1 MGWRAIFFDAGNTLI
16 FPTPELFLAPLRRR
30 SIGVTQEQLYAAER
44 EAKRLQDE
52 AATHGSVDHSFWNHF
67 YSHLLGEL
75 GIQDGEL
82 QAELIAAA
90 RDSHSWMALQP
101 GTRET
106 LLRLKQ
112 RFRLGVISNADG
124 RIAQLFAKLGLADCF
139 DSITDSGLVGHEKP
153 DGRIFAA
160 AMQSLGAQAGESVY
174 VGDIYSVDYTGASA
188 AGMTAVLF
196 DRAGAYRDSGLPRVA
211 SLGEL
216 EQWLN
221 RGR

>member
-1 MGWRAIFFDAGNTLI
+1 MAWRAIFFDAGNTLI
-16 FPTPELFLAPLRRR
+16 FPTPELFLAPLRLRR
-30 SIGVTQEQLYAAER
+30 IAVTQEQLYTAER
-44 EAKRLQDE
+44 YAKKLQDE
-52 AATHGSVDHSFWNHF
+52 AAAHGSVDHSFWNHF
-67 YSHLLGEL
+67 YSQLLGEL
-75 GIQDGEL
+75 GPEDAEL
-82 QAELIAAA
+82 QRELIAAA
-90 RDSHSWMALQP
+90 RDSHSWMAVEP

-139 DSITDSGLVGHEKP
+139 DSITDSGVVGYEKP
-153 DGRIFAA
+153 DGRIFAE
-160 AMQSLGAQAGESVY
+160 AMRSLTARAEESVY

-196 DRAGAYRDSGLPRVA
+196 DRAGAYRDSGLPRVE

-216 EQWLN
+216 EQWLK
-221 RGR
+221 RA

>member
-16 FPTPELFLAPLRRR
+16 FPTPELFLAPLRLR
-30 SIGVTQEQLYAAER
+30 SIAVTQEQLFTAER
-44 EAKRLQDE
+44 YAKKLQDE
-52 AATHGSVDHSFWNHF
+52 AASHGSVDHSFWNHF

-75 GIQDGEL
+75 GLEDAEL
-82 QAELIAAA
+82 QRELIAAA
-90 RDSHSWMALQP
+90 RDSHSWMAVEP

-139 DSITDSGLVGHEKP
+139 DSITDSGVVGYEKP
-153 DGRIFAA
+153 DGRIFAE
-160 AMQSLGAQAGESVY
+160 AMRSLTERAEESVY

-196 DRAGAYRDSGLPRVA
+196 DRAGAYRDSGLPRVE

-216 EQWLN
+216 EQWLK
-221 RGR
+221 RG